1 MVIDMKEK
9 DIKTYIYSIIVVLS
23 FILVA
28 IGASLAIVYYKVNGN
43 NENGNVDVKTAYVTA
58 AFHEIQGF
66 NDENVLPGWS
76 NEMKFEIINTSTE
89 ENAVGRY
96 SLVWDITKNEIDS
109 KDFVYT
115 LTGESTLDG
124 QTIEDNTPTNKLV
137 TVTGQQIVPTISFT
151 LGSGII
157 NTGVKHSYVL
167 KVSFLESGEN
177 QNEVQGKTFN
187 STIVA
192 QGK

>member
-1 MVIDMKEK
+1 MKEK
-9 DIKTYIYSIIVVLS
+9 DIKTYFYSIIVVLS

-66 NDENVLPGWS
+66 NDENVLPGWN

-89 ENAVGRY
+89 QNAVGRY

>member
-1 MVIDMKEK
+1 MKEK

-23 FILVA
+23 FVLVA

-89 ENAVGRY
+89 QNAVGRY

-177 QNEVQGKTFN
+177 QNELQGKTFN